1 MSSFFKADTRTV
13 TLSDGRVL
21 TFGLYGAGSRDL
33 PPTAPPS
40 PNQPTIFYFH
50 GFPSSHDEAFI
61 FHEAACKHGVQ
72 LIALDR
78 PGHAGSTFQPNR
90 RIIDWPA
97 DVLAVADH
105 YHVQRFGVLGL
116 SGGSPYV
123 LSSWNTISRDR
134 LVTAGICSGLYP
146 PSLGFAGML
155 LQGRAMLT
163 LAPWIAP
170 VVAWGM
176 DWTLCRA
183 ARDEEHPERLEQTVL
198 EDLKS
203 RPAADLAVLDPDL
216 GGVRSAMVAS
226 VREAMKP
233 GGKGPAEDV
242 KLAGSH
248 WGFELEDLHV
258 QKSEMTWWHG
268 AEDANVP
275 VAMAQKASKC
285 VPGAELRISDDEG
298 HVSLAIHKAE
308 EIICDLARALLM
320 KS

>member
-13 TLSDGRVL
+13 TLPDDRVL

-40 PNQPTIFYFH
+40 PNQPIIFYFH

-105 YHVQRFGVLGL
+105 YHVQR
-116 SGGSPYV
+116 
-123 LSSWNTISRDR
+123 
-134 LVTAGICSGLYP
+134 
-146 PSLGFAGML
+146 
-155 LQGRAMLT
+155 
-163 LAPWIAP
+163 
-170 VVAWGM
+170 
-176 DWTLCRA
+176 A
-183 ARDEEHPERLEQTVL
+183 ARDEERPERLEQTVL

-320 KS
+320 ES